1 MRLHPLLLLI
11 ALATLLA
18 GAARAQ
24 PPPDIAGYRFY
35 AFLNITVGVEEP
47 LPTLIR
53 RELPEDPAIWPQV
66 EQYVSREFPQ
76 AFTRHGSRILSRN
89 AAIRLPMYRRPSE
102 IAVAAPPP
110 VAPPPP
116 PPPPQ
121 EAIVGALIEADEPV
135 LREGIQGQRASIL
148 AIDNVRR
155 GDTLVTTP
163 RSAASLRL
171 LDGTLILMRP
181 DSAVQIK
188 DFRFASQ
195 DGNAGALNIQLLR
208 GAMRTVSGMISKDPR
223 SKYLLETPGGNVTV
237 RGTDYAVRWCPE
249 KGSCQL
255 KGEEVDG
262 GLYAGVLEGGIDL
275 PNSRGASPANAGD
288 IVRVASVGE
297 GALPAPEMAPLVFT
311 PPELEKLPKKVVPK
325 VETTCQ
331 RGPRNNLLGPCIGR

>member
-18 GAARAQ
+18 GVAQAQ

-35 AFLNITVGVEEP
+35 AFLNITVEVEEP

-76 AFTRHGSRILSRN
+76 AFTRNGSRILSRH

-102 IAVAAPPP
+102 LAVAEPLPPA
-110 VAPPPP
+110 APPPP
-116 PPPPQ
+116 PE
-121 EAIVGALIEADEPV
+121 EAIVGALIEADEAV
-135 LREGIQGQRASIL
+135 EREGLKGQRASIQ

-155 GDTLVTTP
+155 GDILTTTR

-188 DFRFASQ
+188 DFRFASA

-223 SKYLLETPGGNVTV
+223 SRYLLETPGGNVTV
-237 RGTDYAVRWCPE
+237 RGTDYAVRWCPK
-249 KGSCQL
+249 KGDCQL
-255 KGEEVDG
+255 EGEDVDG

-275 PNSRGASPANAGD
+275 PNSQGASPANAGD
-288 IVRVASVGE
+288 VVRVANAGDS
-297 GALPAPEMAPLVFT
+297 ALPAPEMAPLVFT
-311 PPELEKLPKKVVPK
+311 PPELEKLPKKAVPK
-325 VETTCQ
+325 LETICQ
-331 RGPRNNLLGPCIGR
+331 RGPRDNLSGPCVGR